1 MAPRVAP
8 VVAASF
14 VLLLV
19 AACGASAA
27 PSSAA
32 PAPVATIRVPE
43 AEPVTSVA
51 PAPTPVPVPLVTAW
65 PDAGNVDGGGS
76 GPELTIEMVDS
87 QTIRAT
93 LDDRSAEAWRL
104 VVAGVGKRAGDRWE
118 ILVEVGDVAPAI
130 TATEVRD
137 GHVVD
142 VMDLSGLA
150 DGTAAAGGCHG
161 TLPVC
166 LSSDGP
172 AGAAGSGHAAGDHRR
187 HGHLAGRAVRAGP
200 VDGHRAV
207 PVGRDKLTR
216 RTDTGRAAT
225 PRRDL
230 ESAGGP
236 GQNRTATA
244 EGEGFTDPWAHH
256 LPDRPTMV
264 EMRGLEPLASAMRTR
279 RSPS

>member
-142 VMDLSGLA
+142 VMDLSGFA

-166 LSSDGP
+166 LSSDGFRLP
-172 AGAAGSGHAAGDHRR
+172 QDGDGRFSVQLVLPDP
-187 HGHLAGRAVRAGP
+187 GTPLAITGGTAPWPGEPFVLGP
-200 VDGHRAV
+200 W
-207 PVGRDKLTR
+207 
-216 RTDTGRAAT
+216 TDTEPFPWGAT
-225 PRRDL
+225 
-230 ESAGGP
+230 
-236 GQNRTATA
+236 N
-244 EGEGFTDPWAHH
+244 
-256 LPDRPTMV
+256 
-264 EMRGLEPLASAMRTR
+264 
-279 RSPS
+279 